1 MKRSWKSRVGVLA
14 LTATMG
20 VGLVG
25 LASPAGAAGNSDNA
39 KACQK
44 GGFVNQATTSGAR
57 FKNAGECTSYA
68 ANGGTLV
75 PLPDLVPEVTCTDDG
90 HQLRCTFNV
99 RNIGAAPTTTSPFVT
114 VVDFSSTTTH
124 TIITI
129 SVNPGAL
136 APGQS
141 GSDRFT
147 ITFTAVQ
154 GTLTATADP
163 DNVVV
168 EGNES
173 NNVFS
178 RSFSLT

>member
-75 PLPDLVPEVTCTDDG
+75 PLPDLVPEFRCTDDG
-90 HQLRCTFNV
+90 HQLQCNGTV
-99 RNIGAAPTTTSPFVT
+99 RNIGAAPTTTSPLL
-114 VVDFSSTTTH
+114 VVLKFGTTT
-124 TIITI
+124 ITV
-129 SVNPGAL
+129 SLDPGPL

-141 GSDRFT
+141 GGSVIIT
-147 ITFTAVQ
+147 ITAEQ
-154 GTLTATADP
+154 GTLTATVDP
-163 DNVVV
+163 NDVVV
-168 EGNES
+168 EGSES

>member
-1 MKRSWKSRVGVLA
+1 MKRAWKSRVGVLA

-44 GGFVNQATTSGAR
+44 GGFVNYATTSGAR

-75 PLPDLVPEVTCTDDG
+75 PLPDLVPQFTCTDDG
-90 HQLRCTFNV
+90 HQLQCNGSV
-99 RNIGAAPTTTSPFVT
+99 RNIGAAPTTTSPLVT
-114 VVDFSSTTTH
+114 VVKFGTSTL
-124 TIITI
+124 TITVDAG
-129 SVNPGAL
+129 SL

-141 GSDRFT
+141 SGGFM
-147 ITFTAVQ
+147 ITLTGVQ